1 MNSTK
6 TKRTKTKRT
15 KPEGFDE
22 KPQIPEGYEIVEEAL
37 EAISYTEP
45 FPHMIINNLYNE
57 EELKLIWEELNF
69 FTKPGKLLEA
79 KDYGG
84 VVDRTN
90 ARAVILDEVF
100 GGHRQ
105 MSNILGVTRKLF
117 NSSILKEF
125 GEIHDCCYIAQQCN
139 WDVTKLRYYH
149 NDDYYEPHTDRCM
162 QFLGFSYFYKEPK
175 KFEGGELLF
184 PKYDYKVPCDNNSIV
199 IMPGWVQH
207 AVSRV
212 SIEDSDYFDGW
223 GRYAITHF
231 FGNKDK
237 SGQKQELKNTNVK
250 KEIAPPINQGPVGL

>member
-90 ARAVILDEVF
+90 SRAVVLDQIF
-100 GGHRQ
+100 ARYRQ

-117 NSSILKEF
+117 NSFILKEF

-207 AVSRV
+207 AVSKV